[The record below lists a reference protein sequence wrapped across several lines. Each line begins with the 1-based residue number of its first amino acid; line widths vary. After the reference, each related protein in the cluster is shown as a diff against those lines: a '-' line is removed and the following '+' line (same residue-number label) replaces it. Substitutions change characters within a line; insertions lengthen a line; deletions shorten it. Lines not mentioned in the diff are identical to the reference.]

1 MGLGDTVVMQEEKP
15 LSVVKLE
22 SQINTLEAEIMQYR
36 KEQERMNFETN
47 KTRKQLEERQYELER
62 KDQ

>member
-1 MGLGDTVVMQEEKP
+1 MGLGDTVVMQDEKP

-36 KEQERMNFETN
+36 KEQERMNF
-47 KTRKQLEERQYELER
+47 
-62 KDQ
+62 